1 MVMFDVL
8 IFLFLDVMYVYV
20 FVLQFKSDYLILFGA
35 GLLPEDKAAL
45 AV

>member
-20 FVLQFKSDYLILFGA
+20 FVLQFRSDYLILFSA